1 MCDLSKINCFIP
13 HCDEGTQT
21 SLCVIQ
27 STGEMLSH
35 AKNKTPPFTCFKF
48 SWVNWLLSWQEPWPY
63 SFLFIYLVRG
73 HSDIVHWW
81 IINRDAINPATLV
94 PLLCHISSTQYN
106 SLYTFAS
113 SFCWPAHL
121 YLMMFS
127 SWVQSKVTTNYKEGH
142 HNAFLQNDTWH
153 LSWRVTTTKKS
164 SFLSGRYHLW

>member
-1 MCDLSKINCFIP
+1 MCDLSEINCFIP

-27 STGEMLSH
+27 STGEMLSQ

-48 SWVNWLLSWQEPWPY
+48 SWVNWPLSWQEPWPS

-94 PLLCHISSTQYN
+94 PLLSHYVISLQHNITRFTLCLVVFVDLHICIWWCFQAEFKVR
-106 SLYTFAS
+106 SLQITR
-113 SFCWPAHL
+113 
-121 YLMMFS
+121 
-127 SWVQSKVTTNYKEGH
+127 KVTTML
-142 HNAFLQNDTWH
+142 F
-153 LSWRVTTTKKS
+153 WRMTP
-164 SFLSGRYHLW
+164 GI